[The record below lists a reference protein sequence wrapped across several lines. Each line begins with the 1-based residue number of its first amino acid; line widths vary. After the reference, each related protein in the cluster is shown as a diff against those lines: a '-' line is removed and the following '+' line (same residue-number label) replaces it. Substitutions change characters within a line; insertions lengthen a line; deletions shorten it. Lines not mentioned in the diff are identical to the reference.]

1 MDHPYILI
9 GGDSISYLN
18 RFIIDNLDVIEAR
31 LDELYTYLENT
42 NSDETWERTDMDLIF
57 ALMKIKEIKNDIS

>member
-1 MDHPYILI
+1 MI

-18 RFIIDNLDVIEAR
+18 RFIIDNLEVIEAR

-42 NSDETWERTDMDLIF
+42 ISDEAWERTDMDLIF

>member
-18 RFIIDNLDVIEAR
+18 RFIIDNLEVIEAR

-42 NSDETWERTDMDLIF
+42 ISDETWERTDMDLIF

>member
-1 MDHPYILI
+1 MI

-42 NSDETWERTDMDLIF
+42 ISDETWERTDMDLIF

>member
-42 NSDETWERTDMDLIF
+42 ISDETWERTDMDLIF

>member
-1 MDHPYILI
+1 MI

>member
-1 MDHPYILI
+1 MI

-18 RFIIDNLDVIEAR
+18 IFIIDNLEVIEAR

-42 NSDETWERTDMDLIF
+42 ISDETWERTDMDLIF

>member
-1 MDHPYILI
+1 MI

-18 RFIIDNLDVIEAR
+18 RFIIDNLEVIEAR

-42 NSDETWERTDMDLIF
+42 ISDETWERTDMDLIF